1 MLTNVN
7 AVLGAA
13 SGEASSSWRQR
24 GESWLPRQ
32 PLRASARRKLAAP
45 TTLLASARRKLS
57 APTTPP
63 GVSAA
68 KVGCPNDTLAFPDA
82 TGCFAANFLL
92 WCAPPGWGCTCAAR
106 FGMGL
111 FVRHRRTRAA
121 AVGSPVARGF
131 GRGDCP
137 ALVDGQNACGPRANG
152 VPKRGAHR
160 MRFSDL
166 VGSPAARHSDSSDR
180 GDSWGMARGGSG
192 RARRV
197 RSGAVLLAGSAL
209 YRAGT
214 TQQSDARRRD
224 LDRRD
229 IGAAVLPGE
238 KGYAAVTTRPFVA
251 RMAPEVASAA
261 RKTAPVNIC

>member
-1 MLTNVN
+1 MIPILLLFAPLT
-7 AVLGAA
+7 GAFA
-13 SGEASSSWRQR
+13 GKRWTVRRMGGRQG
-24 GESWLPRQ
+24 GESWLLRQ
-32 PLRASARRKLAAP
+32 RLRAAGRRKLAAP
-45 TTLLASARRKLS
+45 T
-57 APTTPP
+57 AP
-63 GVSAA
+63 
-68 KVGCPNDTLAFPDA
+68 PDA
-82 TGCFAANFLL
+82 TGCSAANFLL
-92 WCAPPGWGCTCAAR
+92 CCAPPGWGCTCAAR